1 MKEYRY
7 VIVSSLGAT
16 YDFQAGS
23 KGRSTLG
30 GILKAPWY
38 GSEKFQDLPEL
49 LRQGWQP
56 VRESMMGGGSATGGA
71 VVAFTLVLLERDRPP
86 SAIPVVEPVNVERVP
101 GK

>member
-30 GILKAPWY
+30 GFLKAPWY
-38 GSEKFQDLPEL
+38 GSEDFQDLPEL
-49 LRQGWQP
+49 LEQGWQP
-56 VRESMMGGGSATGGA
+56 VRESMMGGGSAAGGA
-71 VVAFTLVLLERDRPP
+71 VVAFSLVVLERDLPP
-86 SAIPVVEPVNVERVP
+86 SAMPVVKAADTERIQR
-101 GK
+101 K